1 MEISWWQSIILG
13 IVQGLAE
20 FLPISSSGHLQL
32 FQSILGVEEVPRLFD
47 IFLHIGT
54 LAAVFIIFRRELW
67 DIIKNPKQKIV
78 YMIIIATVIT
88 VVLAVAI
95 EILGDKII
103 GENIM
108 ASLLGINFIITSILL
123 FAMERIPKPKK
134 AKNIEQMTVKDAA
147 VIGAVQGIG
156 TLSGISRSGS
166 TIAAGVFV
174 GLDRKFLAR
183 FSFLLSIPAVLG
195 AFAFDV
201 LKFVLKGEEAGV
213 VLTPLPIIL
222 GTLVAFVVGYA
233 AIRWMLKLI
242 ASKSFIPF
250 SIYTFVLGVF
260 VTLDTFIFHI
270 IF

>member
-1 MEISWWQSIILG
+1 MEITWWQSIILG

-32 FQSILGVEEVPRLFD
+32 FQNIFGIEEVPRLFD

-54 LAAVFIIFRRELW
+54 LAAVFIVFRRELW

-78 YMIIIATVIT
+78 NMIILATVIT
-88 VVLAVAI
+88 VIFAVVIEVLS
-95 EILGDKII
+95 DKII
-103 GENIM
+103 GENVM
-108 ASLLGINFIITSILL
+108 ASLLGINFIVTSVLL
-123 FAMERIPKPKK
+123 FVMERLPKPKNP
-134 AKNIEQMTVKDAA
+134 KNIEQMTIKDAA
-147 VIGAVQGIG
+147 VIGAIQGVG
-156 TLSGISRSGS
+156 TLSGVSRSGS

-201 LKFVLKGEEAGV
+201 LKFILKGEEAGV

-222 GTLVAFVVGYA
+222 GTVVAFIVGYA

-250 SIYTFVLGVF
+250 SVYTLLLGVL
-260 VTLDTFIFHI
+260 VTLDTFVFHI
-270 IF
+270 VF

>member
-1 MEISWWQSIILG
+1 MEITWWQSIILG
-13 IVQGLAE
+13 IIQGLAE

-32 FQSILGVEEVPRLFD
+32 FQSIFGIEDVPRLFD

-54 LAAVFIIFRRELW
+54 LAAVFIVFRRELW

-78 YMIIIATVIT
+78 NMIILATIIT
-88 VVLAVAI
+88 VFLAVAI
-95 EILGDKII
+95 EVLTDKII
-103 GENIM
+103 GENVM
-108 ASLLGINFIITSILL
+108 AKLLGINFIVTSVLL
-123 FAMERIPKPKK
+123 FAMERIPKHKT
-134 AKNIEQMTVKDAA
+134 AKGIEQMTLKDAA
-147 VIGAVQGIG
+147 VIGAIQGVG
-156 TLSGISRSGS
+156 TLSGVSRSGS

-222 GTLVAFVVGYA
+222 GTIVAFIVGYA

-250 SIYTFVLGVF
+250 SIYTLLLGIL
-260 VTLDTFIFHI
+260 VTLDTFVFHI
-270 IF
+270 VF